1 MALLFNLGENA
12 FRLAGSVELGEQE
25 TWTGFVNR
33 LTVLFERNKAD
44 TAKRYD
50 FNRRIQGKGETVDS
64 FAVALR
70 EFGSKCGFTGDEY
83 NHRLVD
89 QFILGLRDRST
100 KNRLLQE
107 PPENLDVALFIARR
121 CEAANSTM
129 ETLGKHEE
137 TLVHDGVVQIRANRA
152 VAAKVCLRCSGWGH
166 QAYQCPTP
174 RMSHGMARNALSHND
189 KVCFKCNSKGHIAKY
204 CRADYGSQRS
214 NFHAQSRPRRSVREP
229 PFVLIVV
236 LQVT

>member
-50 FNRRIQGKGETVDS
+50 FNRRIQGKGETIDS

-70 EFGSKCGFTGDEY
+70 EFGFKCGFTVDEY

-100 KNRLLQE
+100 QNRLLQE

-121 CEAANSTM
+121 FEAANSTM

-152 VAAKVCLRCSGWGH
+152 VAAKVCLRCNGWGH
-166 QAYQCPTP
+166 QAYHCPTP
-174 RMSHGMARNALSHND
+174 RMSHGMARNA
-189 KVCFKCNSKGHIAKY
+189 
-204 CRADYGSQRS
+204 
-214 NFHAQSRPRRSVREP
+214 
-229 PFVLIVV
+229 
-236 LQVT
+236 